1 MVDLDSTNAHQD
13 SQDFRVSRLE
23 GERRIQAR
31 SALLDKRKVKPRRV
45 GNRLHAGF
53 LRGGRG
59 NRLSLVRRCVG
70 VIQWYGGLVLNGER
84 SLELHSEIRVLCA
97 AVPRIPTKV
106 DVELQQVCQPF
117 AIFGAGSLTT
127 GQGPKRIQNDGRF
140 PLGDQVGIEEGGVTQ
155 FIVGIVGN
163 VLRHIA
169 IKVAERGQVGRIAS
183 LDSPQ
188 FVVLLPEISLDEFYC
203 RREPQER
210 SIALGKRACAPR
222 LRVALGP

>member
-1 MVDLDSTNAHQD
+1 D

-23 GERRIQAR
+23 GKRRIQAR
-31 SALLDKRKVKPRRV
+31 STLLDERKVKPRRV

-84 SLELHSEIRVLCA
+84 SLELHPEIRVLCA

-127 GQGPKRIQNDGRF
+127 GQVPKRIQNDRRF
-140 PLGDQVGIEEGGVTQ
+140 PL
-155 FIVGIVGN
+155 
-163 VLRHIA
+163 
-169 IKVAERGQVGRIAS
+169 
-183 LDSPQ
+183 
-188 FVVLLPEISLDEFYC
+188 
-203 RREPQER
+203 
-210 SIALGKRACAPR
+210 
-222 LRVALGP
+222 